1 MMKYYLV
8 KGMNR
13 VKSKVIKF
21 KSEIRKAILLPIA
34 ILSISQSI
42 LFISYIVSRYLNT
55 DNFYMSLITYFVF
68 ILESLV
74 KIICENSALILGF
87 SIVMNF
93 CKADVLIGIIFVVG
107 FIINKMIISIVAKV
121 GLDNLFNP
129 MSKMVLSIPS
139 LDTGVVL
146 VLLWS
151 IVVIC
156 ISKYLER
163 LKKKG
168 KNYYVLSLVI
178 TFISFAIAS
187 LIGVIFGFV
196 WPIIQ
201 ETIFDFSKFLINS
214 KNIFVPFIYGFIDR
228 LLSPFELEYLWE
240 NSFLN
245 MSGEYINK
253 LGQIATEDFAV
264 FFKQLTENQEFIFGH
279 YMAGEY
285 ICNMFALPFIILAIY
300 KKRKDENDFNKILIV
315 MAILC
320 FLLGVSRPLEL
331 FLVFFSPLIFII
343 YSLISAT
350 AFFILALFNI
360 NIGILFSGGLIE
372 FIIFGL
378 IQQNLNVI
386 KLIVLGAIFAAIH
399 YYSSLLI
406 IKKNKIK
413 FFKSEKKNSKQEEE
427 IVKEEVVKKQ
437 KDKKVEDIYINFFS
451 PAKGKLVE
459 LNEINNKI
467 FSSGIMGDGFAFYV
481 DDEKIRSIYRFKVK
495 KILEDNKAV
504 VLETKKGI
512 NIIMKIG
519 IDTKSLSTRA
529 FQIKVEE
536 GDLIQEYQVIWSLNK
551 EKIDGDLKLA
561 VAFTN
566 LKKNEKLQFNEG
578 HIESME
584 RNRIRLKIK

>member
-1 MMKYYLV
+1 M

-13 VKSKVIKF
+13 VKSKIIKF
-21 KSEIRKAILLPIA
+21 KNELRKAILLPIA

-55 DNFYMSLITYFVF
+55 DNFYMSFLTYFVF

-93 CKADVLIGIIFVVG
+93 CKADILMGIIFVVG
-107 FIINKMIISIVAKV
+107 FIINNMIISIVANI
-121 GLDNLFNP
+121 GLDNLASP
-129 MSKMVLSIPS
+129 MCKMVLSVPS
-139 LDTGVVL
+139 LDTGIVL

-151 IVVIC
+151 IVVIY
-156 ISKYLER
+156 ISKYVEH
-163 LKKKG
+163 LKKKDR
-168 KNYYVLSLVI
+168 NYYVLSLVI
-178 TFISFAIAS
+178 TFISFAIAGF
-187 LIGVIFGFV
+187 IGVIFGLA

-201 ETIFDFSKFLINS
+201 ETIFNFSKFLINS

-245 MSGEYINK
+245 MSGEYINN
-253 LGQIATEDFAV
+253 LGQIVTGDFAV
-264 FFKQLTENQEFIFGH
+264 FFKQLTEKQSFIFGH

-285 ICNMFALPFIILAIY
+285 ICKMFSLPFIILAIY
-300 KKRKDENDFNKILIV
+300 KKRKDENDFDKILIV
-315 MAILC
+315 IAILC

-331 FLVFFSPLIFII
+331 FLLVFSPLIFIV
-343 YSLISAT
+343 YCLISAI

-372 FIIFGL
+372 FIIFSL
-378 IQQNLNVI
+378 IQQNLNVL
-386 KLIVLGAIFAAIH
+386 KLLVLGVIFAAI
-399 YYSSLLI
+399 YYFSSLLI

-413 FFKSEKKNSKQEEE
+413 FFKGEKNNSKKDEE
-427 IVKEEVVKKQ
+427 IVKEELVKKK
-437 KDKKVEDIYINFFS
+437 KDKIVEDVYINFFS

-459 LNEINNKI
+459 FDEINNRI
-467 FSSGIMGDGFAFYV
+467 FSSRIMGDGFAFYV

-495 KILEDNKAV
+495 KILEENKAV
-504 VLETKKGI
+504 ILETKKGI

-519 IDTKSLSTRA
+519 IDIKFLSAKA
-529 FQIKVEE
+529 FEIKVEE
-536 GDLIQEYQVIWSLNK
+536 GDLIQEHQVIWSLNK

-566 LKKNEKLQFNEG
+566 LKKNQKLQFNAG